1 MNEIP
6 RLQYTQFISVSTPT
20 QVAPARPVA
29 DKTQSVS
36 VNEQDRRKHSDR
48 RKRNKK
54 PLIERRTS
62 SDRRAPRFEAKA

>member
-6 RLQYTQFISVSTPT
+6 RLQHNPYISVSLPT

-29 DKTQSVS
+29 DKTESIS
-36 VNEQDRRKHSDR
+36 EHDRRKQSDR

>member
-29 DKTQSVS
+29 DKTQSV
-36 VNEQDRRKHSDR
+36 NEQDRRKHSDR
-48 RKRNKK
+48 RKRNRK

>member
-1 MNEIP
+1 
-6 RLQYTQFISVSTPT
+6 
-20 QVAPARPVA
+20 VAPARPVA
-29 DKTQSVS
+29 DKTQS

-48 RKRNKK
+48 RKRNRK

>member
-6 RLQYTQFISVSTPT
+6 RLQHTQYVSVSTPS
-20 QVAPARPVA
+20 QVAPARPIA
-29 DKTQSVS
+29 DKPQS
-36 VNEQDRRKHSDR
+36 VNEQERRKHSDR

-62 SDRRAPRFEAKA
+62 SDRRAHRFEAKA